1 MQPEQTP
8 APHTDNKTLI
18 QLRCALHWHSIIAK
32 HCDIFHANRI
42 NLWRDLLPNV
52 IEKDLLQ
59 QPLGYQKNY
68 QFAVGELLPLPDER
82 KVFRLAPRQ
91 FNSRFSG
98 RSPIY
103 PRSGRFY
110 PRGILQSV
118 TGIFSEDRHPFRM
131 IDFAANPNHPHRL
144 PSEFHADFN
153 HPLANYPLELQLTI
167 TGIYQQG
174 EERGGR
180 CNDLVELLTH
190 NGPGMQTR
198 WRDFPTDF
206 WSDLPF
212 LRKDGRP
219 DPAFYNEPRLITHLD
234 STAQLQLQTLYGQ
247 LLPPQGRVL
256 DLMSSWQSHLPNE
269 LALSALVG
277 LGLNQA
283 ELDANPQLTERVV
296 HDLNLTPELPF
307 SSASFDAVICSLSVE
322 YLIEP
327 ITVFQEIARVLKPG
341 GICIIAFSNRWFP
354 TKTINLW
361 EGIHEFERPGLVL
374 EYFLMAGGFTA
385 LETLSVRGLPRP
397 DDDKYAEQ
405 VALSDPL
412 YAVWARRANEIE

>member
-1 MQPEQTP
+1 MPPELTP
-8 APHTDNKTLI
+8 ATQIDSNTLI
-18 QLRCALHWHSIIAK
+18 QLRCALHWRSVIAK
-32 HCDIFHANRI
+32 HCDIFYANRI
-42 NLWRDLLPNV
+42 NLWRDLLPRV
-52 IEKDLLQ
+52 IEQDLPQ
-59 QPLGYQKNY
+59 QPLGYQKTY
-68 QFAVGELLPLPDER
+68 QFATGELLPASDER

-91 FNSRFSG
+91 FNGRFSG
-98 RSPIY
+98 RAPVY

-118 TGIFSEDRHPFRM
+118 AGVFSEDRNPFRM
-131 IDFAANPNHPHRL
+131 IDLAAHPNQPHRL
-144 PSEFHADFN
+144 PNEFHADFN
-153 HPLANYPLELQLTI
+153 HPLANYPLELQLTVN
-167 TGIYQQG
+167 GIYQQG

-180 CNDLVELLTH
+180 SNDLIELLTN

-219 DPAFYNEPRLITHLD
+219 DTTFYNESRLIAHLD
-234 STAQLQLQTLYGQ
+234 NTAQLQLQNLYGQ
-247 LLPPQGRVL
+247 LLPNKGRVL
-256 DLMSSWQSHLPNE
+256 DLMSSWQSHLPPTLE
-269 LALSALVG
+269 LSALVG

-296 HDLNLTPELPF
+296 HDLNHAPQLPF
-307 SSASFDAVICSLSVE
+307 TSASFDAVICSLSVE

-327 ITVFQEIARVLKPG
+327 VAVFKEIARVLNPG
-341 GICIIAFSNRWFP
+341 GVCVIAFSNRWFP
-354 TKTINLW
+354 TKAIHLW
-361 EGIHEFERPGLVL
+361 EGVHEFERPGLVL

-405 VALSDPL
+405 MALSDPL
-412 YAVWARRANEIE
+412 YAVWAQRANETE